1 MNKQQI
7 TKQYSTILICLA
19 LASALILFATPFV
32 SAFEM
37 DLGLIGKSETGM
49 DYIKNLLDQEEYDGI
64 GQDNNYGY
72 SDSDGLFIEDPG
84 IILIMCGFVGILF
97 LFAIV
102 ICIMALFSLSHKDPD
117 SAIRQK
123 FSAVKSGLGCS
134 LAYYIFCMYVILESQ
149 EWAFD
154 RVFSSDALITTNTY
168 IPLIFQLIVFAASMA
183 VYLLWRKKVVSSI
196 WGGEDYAQTTTSNA
210 RIKQAPNYTNLASQS
225 ARSEMENL
233 ELLKKYKELFDAEII
248 TEEEFNAKKKE
259 LLSVHSHDLPDHSNE
274 SQTEI
279 NQQPRVD
286 PLPRQGQATEF
297 KSTRTCHNCGCS
309 MSSMQT
315 SCSNCGARLIIQDE
329 AAEYS
334 LKWYKFLVYFLLFAS
349 AFLNA
354 VSAIASFTGITY
366 EIYGVSA
373 DLVYGA
379 FPGMKL
385 VDVLFGVATIG
396 MAIMALITRHA
407 LEWNKRKGPRLLC
420 ALYVLPGVLNVLYTV
435 AVSAI
440 TKVNMY
446 DGYMILVLVGGIV
459 MAIINYIYFKKRK
472 DMFKY

>member
-1 MNKQQI
+1 
-7 TKQYSTILICLA
+7 
-19 LASALILFATPFV
+19 
-32 SAFEM
+32 
-37 DLGLIGKSETGM
+37 
-49 DYIKNLLDQEEYDGI
+49 
-64 GQDNNYGY
+64 
-72 SDSDGLFIEDPG
+72 
-84 IILIMCGFVGILF
+84 
-97 LFAIV
+97 
-102 ICIMALFSLSHKDPD
+102 
-117 SAIRQK
+117 
-123 FSAVKSGLGCS
+123 
-134 LAYYIFCMYVILESQ
+134 
-149 EWAFD
+149 
-154 RVFSSDALITTNTY
+154 
-168 IPLIFQLIVFAASMA
+168 MA
-183 VYLLWRKKVVSSI
+183 VYLLWRKKVALLPAGI
-196 WGGEDYAQTTTSNA
+196 ERFAQST
-210 RIKQAPNYTNLASQS
+210 PNYAGNTAQS
-225 ARSEMENL
+225 TRSELDNL

-259 LLSVHSHDLPDHSNE
+259 LLTAHSHDLPDHSNE

-373 DLVYGA
+373 DLVYGS

-420 ALYVLPGVLNVLYTV
+420 AFYVLPGVLNVLYTV
-435 AVSAI
+435 AVSAV
-440 TKVNMY
+440 TKVTMY
-446 DGYMILVLVGGIV
+446 NGYMVLVLVGGIV

-472 DMFKY
+472 NMFKY